1 MSADALALLREGG
14 IATTVA
20 VLLVLLLRKPV
31 RRGFGATC
39 VPLLWALVPLAQL
52 AVLLPGPARSPVSE
66 WMVMPAVVAAAPVPA
81 PIGTAPAWAWEPW
94 LFGLWLAGAWAMAA
108 WLLLVQRRFQ
118 RRLGAL
124 TPHAPGVFLA
134 AHADAGPAVLGIL
147 RPRIVLP
154 ADFRR
159 RYTPEQQTLILA
171 HERSHARRGDV
182 TAQAIASLLRCL
194 YWFNPLIHVAIGRLR
209 HDQELATDADVI
221 RHYPDSR
228 RCYATTLLDAQLAV
242 PGLPAGCLWQ
252 SSHPLK
258 ERILM
263 LKNIPPSRW
272 RHRTGLALVI
282 ALALGGSLAAWASQ
296 SSPPAAQ
303 PSPAKAEATARYRVN
318 MEVMLDDMVSLPEL
332 IVTSNT
338 PMVME
343 MSNEKTMTGWRGELV
358 YDGDTRRITHA
369 QMQVN
374 GQPVGPV
381 DLEAL
386 NTGRTIDVP
395 TAEGLP
401 SLSLKVVVSAVG
413 DSEAAPLK
421 VSNPPPRYPI
431 EALRSRQSGRVLL
444 AVNVN
449 RHGEPTEMHVKSSTP
464 EGVFDE
470 AAKTAVSQWR
480 FMPALRNGEAVES
493 WREVPLCFRLD
504 DAQVE
509 GCNADE

>member
-1 MSADALALLREGG
+1 MSADVLALLREGG

-263 LKNIPPSRW
+263 LKNVPPSHWCR
-272 RHRTGLALVI
+272 RAGIALVTS
-282 ALALGGSLAAWASQ
+282 LALGGSLAAWASQ
-296 SSPPAAQ
+296 TGQSASSTPPIASTETEEGALYQ
-303 PSPAKAEATARYRVN
+303 VS
-318 MEVMLDDMVSLPEL
+318 MEVTLDGVVDRPEL
-332 IVTSNT
+332 IVTSNKVVIIAVSEEN
-338 PMVME
+338 P
-343 MSNEKTMTGWRGELV
+343 TGHFYLIRFA
-358 YDGDTRRITHA
+358 YDGGADRMAISE
-369 QMQVN
+369 MM
-374 GQPVGPV
+374 VGNQYTGSV
-381 DLEAL
+381 DLNAL
-386 NTGRTIDVP
+386 NAGRTVEVS
-395 TAEGLP
+395 TGAGLP
-401 SLSLKVVVSAVG
+401 SLSLGVTVRPAPSWAGEMVSLQGIDLSPRQALEQIATQADVSLHG
-413 DSEAAPLK
+413 ADGLDRLYPEARLSMEFNDIPAAHLIQL
-421 VSNPPPRYPI
+421 VLAETEASY
-431 EALRSRQSGRVLL
+431 ALRED
-444 AVNVN
+444 AI
-449 RHGEPTEMHVKSSTP
+449 HITP
-464 EGVFDE
+464 
-470 AAKTAVSQWR
+470 
-480 FMPALRNGEAVES
+480 
-493 WREVPLCFRLD
+493 
-504 DAQVE
+504 
-509 GCNADE
+509 